1 MPLVATVARP
11 LTSVAAI
18 VTAPVR
24 PDTLVTDAE
33 TVPLETLKPVP
44 TITPPRVDVV
54 AFGSEYDAGVPV
66 RSEYLPL
73 VATVA
78 RPLTSDAAIVTAP
91 VRPATVVT
99 FAETVPVETLRPLP
113 TITPPMVVVVAAGMR
128 AAGIVPALKS
138 DADPDVA
145 TLASPVIVLA
155 ACVPV
160 WFARWIA

>member
-1 MPLVATVARP
+1 
-11 LTSVAAI
+11 
-18 VTAPVR
+18 
-24 PDTLVTDAE
+24 
-33 TVPLETLKPVP
+33 
-44 TITPPRVDVV
+44 
-54 AFGSEYDAGVPV
+54 
-66 RSEYLPL
+66 
-73 VATVA
+73 
-78 RPLTSDAAIVTAP
+78 